1 MYKLDK
7 PKFLLIVIVSIILI
21 FYTSFSFA
29 GDLTKIDNAGN
40 KILTIF
46 RRIGFWIILIKCI
59 QELVTCAMN
68 GATKN
73 IGGIITKYIMIY
85 GAFFFVPW
93 ALRLVEG
100 IF

>member
-1 MYKLDK
+1 MNKK
-7 PKFLLIVIVSIILI
+7 VIFIFIITILIV
-21 FYTSFSFA
+21 FYTSICFA
-29 GDLTKIDNAGN
+29 SDLSKIDSAGN
-40 KILTIF
+40 KILVIF

-59 QELVTCAMN
+59 QELIKCAMS
-68 GATKN
+68 GATNN
-73 IGGIITKYIMIY
+73 IGGIITKYIIIY

>member
-1 MYKLDK
+1 MKK
-7 PKFLLIVIVSIILI
+7 KIIFVIIIAMLLI
-21 FYTSFSFA
+21 FYTSICFA
-29 GDLTKIDNAGN
+29 NDLSKVDDAGN

-46 RRIGFWIILIKCI
+46 RRIGFWLILIKCI
-59 QELVTCAMN
+59 QELIQCAMN

-73 IGGIITKYIMIY
+73 IGGIVTKYILIY
-85 GAFFFVPW
+85 GAFYFVPW

>member
-1 MYKLDK
+1 MKK
-7 PKFLLIVIVSIILI
+7 KIVFVIIIALLLI
-21 FYTSFSFA
+21 FYTSVCFA
-29 GDLTKIDNAGN
+29 SDLSKIDTAGN

-46 RRIGFWIILIKCI
+46 RRIGFWLILIKCI
-59 QELVTCAMN
+59 QELIQCAMN

-73 IGGIITKYIMIY
+73 IGGIVAKYILIY
-85 GAFFFVPW
+85 GAFYFVPW

>member
-1 MYKLDK
+1 MKK
-7 PKFLLIVIVSIILI
+7 KIVFVIIIALLLI
-21 FYTSFSFA
+21 FYTSVCFA
-29 GDLTKIDNAGN
+29 SDLSKIDTAGN

-46 RRIGFWIILIKCI
+46 RRIGFWLILIKCI
-59 QELVTCAMN
+59 QELIQCAMN

-73 IGGIITKYIMIY
+73 IGGIVVKYILIY
-85 GAFFFVPW
+85 GAFYFVPW

>member
-1 MYKLDK
+1 MKK
-7 PKFLLIVIVSIILI
+7 KIVFVIIIAMFLI
-21 FYTSFSFA
+21 FYTSICFANDFS
-29 GDLTKIDNAGN
+29 KIDTAGN

-46 RRIGFWIILIKCI
+46 RRIGFWLILIKCI
-59 QELVTCAMN
+59 QELIQCAMN

-73 IGGIITKYIMIY
+73 IGGIVTKYILIY
-85 GAFFFVPW
+85 GAFYFVPW